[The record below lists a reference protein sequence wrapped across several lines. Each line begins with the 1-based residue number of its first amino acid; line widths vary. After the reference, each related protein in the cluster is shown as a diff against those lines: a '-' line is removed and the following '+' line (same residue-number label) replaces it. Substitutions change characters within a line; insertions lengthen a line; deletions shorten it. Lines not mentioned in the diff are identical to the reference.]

1 MRQLSRMMWLV
12 GRSLAP
18 ARTGAEGVAL
28 LREDVCAW
36 CAGNCKYGRTSLGVT
51 VSRWTHGS
59 AVIVAARP
67 QAFRAAQT
75 AFSGRAWERSCDRT
89 RAAFSSLPHSTKD
102 DEVGEA
108 VADLTADESLD
119 ADDDDDDGSM
129 EEVPAIVNTGD
140 QAWCVA
146 WCGA

>member
-1 MRQLSRMMWLV
+1 MWFV

-18 ARTGAEGVAL
+18 TRRGAEGVAL
-28 LREDVCAW
+28 LRKDVYAW
-36 CAGNCKYGRTSLGVT
+36 RAGNRDHGRTSLGVT
-51 VSRWTHGS
+51 VSRWTHVS

-75 AFSGRAWERSCDRT
+75 AFSGRALERSCDRT

-102 DEVGEA
+102 DEVDEA

-119 ADDDDDDGSM
+119 ADDDDDDDDGSM

-140 QAWCVA
+140 KAWCVA
-146 WCGA
+146 WRGA